1 MQQPFRRPA
10 IAFNSGMKIKA
21 ESTDC
26 GIEGTIKKPSS
37 RQVSNVIYQFEVKVG
52 KHVYKSYGWWY
63 YQIKIPNIKSKPKV

>member
-52 KHVYKSYGWWY
+52 K
-63 YQIKIPNIKSKPKV
+63 

>member
-26 GIEGTIKKPSS
+26 GIEGTIKKTKF
-37 RQVSNVIYQFEVKVG
+37 QAGFKC
-52 KHVYKSYGWWY
+52 
-63 YQIKIPNIKSKPKV
+63 NISV